1 MTEGVEGWPEWPE
14 KILGKLGWMDG
25 RWKEYVLPMDRQGQP
40 GKSGM
45 DDGRSHSTKGYQ
57 KGWLLEWIME
67 GKFGWLTNGQE
78 YTSKDDQKDDPKG

>member
-1 MTEGVEGWPEWPE
+1 
-14 KILGKLGWMDG
+14 
-25 RWKEYVLPMDRQGQP
+25 
-40 GKSGM
+40 M

-78 YTSKDDQKDDPKG
+78 YTSKDD